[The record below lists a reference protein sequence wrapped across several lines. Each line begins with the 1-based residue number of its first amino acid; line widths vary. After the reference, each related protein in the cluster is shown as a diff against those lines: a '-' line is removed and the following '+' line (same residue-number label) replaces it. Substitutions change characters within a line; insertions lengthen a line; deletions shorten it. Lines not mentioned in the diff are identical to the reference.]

1 VDQLTEAIT
10 SGVLRALAAQSA
22 ETDSPVDLAE
32 LVGKRGIFGQVI
44 VLGGMWPDGTRIG
57 RTVLGGA
64 VGADEVGI

>member
-44 VLGGMWPDGTRIG
+44 VLG

-64 VGADEVGI
+64 VGADEVGT